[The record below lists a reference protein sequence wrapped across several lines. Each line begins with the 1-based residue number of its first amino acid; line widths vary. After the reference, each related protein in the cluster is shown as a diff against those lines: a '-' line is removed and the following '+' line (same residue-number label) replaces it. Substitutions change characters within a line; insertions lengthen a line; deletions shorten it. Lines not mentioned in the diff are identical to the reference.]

1 MFQKI
6 WAMCEIGEYLLSTVN
21 SVVNNDAE
29 VPVPVLDKTFHKMDP
44 SIDNTDVKYLTVNM
58 ENLLNETVA
67 SQLVCYIVMP
77 STLISFCT
85 VDHFD

>member
-6 WAMCEIGEYLLSTVN
+6 WAMCEVGEYLLSTVN

-44 SIDNTDVKYLTVNM
+44 SIDNTAVKYLTVNM

-77 STLISFCT
+77 FTLISFCT
-85 VDHFD
+85 VDHSD